1 MLILKKYKKLLMSSL
16 GISFKLCI
24 LFIVSTINFTNAQI
38 AKDKQLH
45 FAAGMIASSTGY
57 GYVWNRTKD
66 KKKALIAGIG
76 TAILAGTAKEILDSR
91 QINNKFDV
99 NDLAATTLGG
109 ITIGVTINLIKPKKY
124 VGINK
129 TVLQRRVDLL
139 ME

>member
-1 MLILKKYKKLLMSSL
+1 MAFAGSANS
-16 GISFKLCI
+16 
-24 LFIVSTINFTNAQI
+24 QI
-38 AKDKQLH
+38 QKDKQLH

-57 GYVWNRTKD
+57 GYVWNKTKN

-91 QINNKFDV
+91 QANNKFDV
-99 NDLAATTLGG
+99 NDLTATTLGG
-109 ITIGVTINLIKPKKY
+109 ITIGVTINLFKRKNN

-129 TVLQRRVDLL
+129 TILQRRVDLL

>member
-1 MLILKKYKKLLMSSL
+1 MLKLKKSKRSLMSSL
-16 GISFKLCI
+16 GISFKLCV
-24 LFIVSTINFTNAQI
+24 LFVLFAPVSNAQI
-38 AKDKQLH
+38 PKDKQLH

-57 GYVWNRTKD
+57 GYVWNKTKD

-91 QINNKFDV
+91 QANNKFDIK
-99 NDLAATTLGG
+99 DLTATTLGG
-109 ITIGVTINLIKPKKY
+109 ITIGVTINLFKRKKN
-124 VGINK
+124 VGINE

>member
-1 MLILKKYKKLLMSSL
+1 MLKLKKSKKLLMSLL
-16 GISFKLCI
+16 GISFKLCV
-24 LFIVSTINFTNAQI
+24 LFVLFAPVSNAQI
-38 AKDKQLH
+38 PKDKQLH

-57 GYVWNRTKD
+57 GYVWNKTKD

-91 QINNKFDV
+91 QSDNRFDV
-99 NDLAATTLGG
+99 KDLAATTLGG
-109 ITIGVTINLIKPKKY
+109 ITIGVTINLIKPKKH

>member
-1 MLILKKYKKLLMSSL
+1 MLKLKKSKGSLMSSL
-16 GISFKLCI
+16 GISFKLCV
-24 LFIVSTINFTNAQI
+24 LFVLFAPVSNAQI
-38 AKDKQLH
+38 PQDKQLH

-57 GYVWNRTKD
+57 GYVWNKTKD

-76 TAILAGTAKEILDSR
+76 TAILAGTAKEIFDSK
-91 QINNKFDV
+91 QSDNKFDV
-99 NDLAATTLGG
+99 KDLTATTLGG
-109 ITIGVTINLIKPKKY
+109 ITIGVTINLFKRKKN

>member
-1 MLILKKYKKLLMSSL
+1 MLKLKKSKRSLMSSL
-16 GISFKLCI
+16 GISFKLCVPFV
-24 LFIVSTINFTNAQI
+24 LFALVSNAQI
-38 AKDKQLH
+38 PKDKQLH

-57 GYVWNRTKD
+57 GYVWNKTKD

-76 TAILAGTAKEILDSR
+76 TAILAGTAKEIFDSR
-91 QINNKFDV
+91 QYNNTFDV
-99 NDLAATTLGG
+99 KDLTATTLGG
-109 ITIGVTINLIKPKKY
+109 ITIGVTINLFKRKKN

>member
-1 MLILKKYKKLLMSSL
+1 MSSL
-16 GISFKLCI
+16 GISFKLCV
-24 LFIVSTINFTNAQI
+24 LFVLSALVSNAQI
-38 AKDKQLH
+38 PKDKQLH

-57 GYVWNRTKD
+57 GYVWNKTKD

-91 QINNKFDV
+91 QVNNKFDIK
-99 NDLAATTLGG
+99 DLTATTLGG
-109 ITIGVTINLIKPKKY
+109 ITIGVTINLIKPKKN